1 MGLAVVS
8 ENVDKI
14 RTFLLKPSVK
24 TVFGNFMSL
33 SSIQVLVHLVTL
45 ILLPFVTRALGMEK
59 FGVISF
65 AINFVAFFQFATA
78 YGFNNTAVRTASIQ
92 RNDQNALNKLFSAV
106 TAAKIFLAF
115 IFTCLY
121 FSIILF
127 VPHTQFSSYFHVYI
141 ILYLYIIGE
150 ALFPM
155 WLFMGLERMKFL
167 GIMNFIS
174 RILILTATI
183 LFVKKPDDY
192 ILYGGLTTITFLLNG
207 FAGTF
212 IAITVFHIRP
222 SLPTFTEVWEQLKE
236 GFPVFISYVSIY
248 IYTSCRV
255 IIFGFFAD
263 ETLIGQYA
271 VGERICSVIQL
282 FPISALLMA
291 SLPRLTSIFHNSKQE
306 AIATTKR
313 IQKGVSIYILILV
326 PFVLYF
332 ADDLVWLISGNR
344 YEVSVGTLRILFLS
358 TVLVLLNTFRVN
370 FFIVSGD
377 YSTFSKLHVISSI
390 SGLVVIVAMTSLFS
404 YKGMAWAIVLLEA
417 SILTATVIIQRKRG
431 IVI

>member
-8 ENVDKI
+8 ENVDRI
-14 RTFLLKPSVK
+14 RTFLLKPAVK
-24 TVFGNFMSL
+24 TVMSNFMSL

-45 ILLPFVTRALGMEK
+45 ILLPFVTRALGIEK

-65 AINFVAFFQFATA
+65 AINFVTFFQFATA
-78 YGFNNTAVRTASIQ
+78 YGFNNTAVRTASIERDNQ
-92 RNDQNALNKLFSAV
+92 DALNKLFSAV
-106 TAAKIFLAF
+106 TTAKIFLAL
-115 IFTCLY
+115 IFSVLY
-121 FSIILF
+121 FSIVLL
-127 VPHTQFSSYFHVYI
+127 VPHAQFSSYFHIYL
-141 ILYLYIIGE
+141 ILYLYIVGE

-174 RILILTATI
+174 RISILAATI
-183 LFVKKPDDY
+183 LFVKEPKDY

-212 IAITVFHIRP
+212 LAITKFHIRP
-222 SLPTFTEVWEQLKE
+222 SIPTITQVWEQLKE

-248 IYTSCRV
+248 IYTSCRL

-271 VGERICSVIQL
+271 VGERICSVIQI
-282 FPISALLMA
+282 FPVSSLLMA
-291 SLPRLTSIFHNSKQE
+291 ALPRLTSIYHNNKQE
-306 AIATTKR
+306 AILTIKR
-313 IQKGVSIYILILV
+313 IQKGVTIYICLLL

-332 ADDLVWLISGNR
+332 ADDLVWLISGDR
-344 YEVSVGTLRILFLS
+344 YEVSIETVRILFLS
-358 TVLVLLNTFRVN
+358 TTLVLLNTFRVN
-370 FFIVSGD
+370 YFIISGD
-377 YSTFSKLHVISSI
+377 YTTFSKLHVISSI
-390 SGLVVIVAMTSLFS
+390 SGLAVIITLTSLFS
-404 YKGMAWAIVLLEA
+404 YQGMAWAIVLLEA
-417 SILTATVIIQRKRG
+417 SILATTMIIQRRRD